1 MVNLLYLKPWGDLV
15 EHSMTV
21 TMDPVRKGV
30 GEPPAAVT
38 TTSKH
43 ILTS

>member
-15 EHSMTV
+15 KHSMTV
-21 TMDPVRKGV
+21 TLDPVIKGV
-30 GEPPAAVT
+30 GELSAVVT
-38 TTSKH
+38 TTRKL